1 MKKFIVAGIASVAM
15 LGLVGCT
22 SAGPTI
28 EFAEPSPTPTP
39 TTPTPEP
46 ETFTPEPP
54 SSIEAGIEEAHILT
68 GGKYGSGSTYSDVAE
83 LLQVICWTLDDARSV
98 DDAMDIVFDAGD
110 GSGVSTKH
118 SAAFIYSAT
127 KHVCPE
133 WYVAVQ
139 KWSNS

>member
-1 MKKFIVAGIASVAM
+1 MKKFIVAGVASVAM
-15 LGLVGCT
+15 LGLAGCT

-28 EFAEPSPTPTP
+28 EFGEASPTPTP
-39 TTPTPEP
+39 TPTPS
-46 ETFTPEPP
+46 ETFTPE
-54 SSIEAGIEEAHILT
+54 SNLSDIERGVDEVHILT

-98 DDAMDIVFDAGD
+98 DDAMDIIFDAGD
-110 GSGVSTKH
+110 DSGVSTKH

-127 KHVCPE
+127 KNVCPE
-133 WYVAVQ
+133 WQVAVQ